1 MRKDTDMDTK
11 VFNEIRDNASSE
23 ELEKLIKIATAKK
36 KILDL
41 YEKDNIEDS
50 APIVETLWGTLK
62 V

>member
-1 MRKDTDMDTK
+1 MDTK